1 MVYYLTST
9 VVDPPAY
16 VYMGKDKFE
25 SRLLA
30 PTTHL
35 DDTRSI

>member
-25 SRLLA
+25 SRLLGF
-30 PTTHL
+30 PPNTHL
-35 DDTRSI
+35 DDI